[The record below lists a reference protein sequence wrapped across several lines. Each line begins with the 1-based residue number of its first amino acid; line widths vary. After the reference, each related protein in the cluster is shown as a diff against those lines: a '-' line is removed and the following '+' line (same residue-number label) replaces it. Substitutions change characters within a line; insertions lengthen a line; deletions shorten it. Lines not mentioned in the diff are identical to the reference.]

1 MLLGFLLHG
10 LGLSVWNIVPY
21 NQLSLAVPASDYPKY
36 YGIYECCF
44 SMFSPAGARFLM
56 MVCTVSVESRWGWRL
71 PWLICSCATAANLVL
86 VALFAKFERRAASAS
101 GKLAEHSYGEKAS
114 ELLGSRV
121 GMMLLFAV
129 GLSGFGFSSLAC
141 WTPYIA
147 VTRFKAGFETVQ
159 VTMAVASTFAYPI
172 SVGGCALL
180 VLCTKVTFS
189 PFFFFS
195 LLRILMLHCSPPA
208 DVSGQD

>member
-86 VALFAKFERRAASAS
+86 VALWREATPPPDRRRGDPPARGDRVPPDAPAAGGSGRCGAGGAEGWRAARSAASAS
-101 GKLAEHSYGEKAS
+101 G
-114 ELLGSRV
+114 
-121 GMMLLFAV
+121 
-129 GLSGFGFSSLAC
+129 
-141 WTPYIA
+141 
-147 VTRFKAGFETVQ
+147 
-159 VTMAVASTFAYPI
+159 
-172 SVGGCALL
+172 
-180 VLCTKVTFS
+180 
-189 PFFFFS
+189 
-195 LLRILMLHCSPPA
+195 
-208 DVSGQD
+208 